1 MDPLLWGQ
9 LLLQFILILVNAFF
23 ASTEMAVVSLNGNKI
38 RKLAEDG
45 DASAKKL
52 LRMVDNPDSFL
63 STIQIGIT
71 LAGFLG
77 SAFAADNFASRL
89 CSWLV
94 DDLKVTVISPD
105 VLNTIAVILI
115 TILLSFFTLVLG
127 ELVPK
132 RIAMKKPEK
141 VARAACGVVRF
152 VGFIVSPI
160 IWLLSIST
168 NAILYLIGIDP
179 HSVED
184 KVTEEEIRLM
194 VDVGEETGTIEANEK
209 EMIENIFEF
218 NNITAADVMTH
229 RMEMTSIWVEDP
241 DDVIIQTIQESGF
254 SRFPV
259 YDEDIDNIIG
269 ILSTRQ
275 FLLNLH
281 SKNPLPLREILYKP
295 HLVPETVR
303 ADLLFN
309 DMQKN
314 KIHMAVVLDEYGG
327 TSGVVTMEDLIEEI
341 VGNIYDE
348 SDDET
353 SESKFEKIG
362 EDTWRMS
369 GSIELGEIE
378 KELDINFDE
387 EDDNFDTL
395 SGLIFSRFTVIPGDG
410 ETPELDVPFM
420 HVKVESIVDHRVEW
434 AIITKVLPTAEDDEA
449 ENDKE

>member
-1 MDPLLWGQ
+1 MDPSLWGQ
-9 LLLQFILILVNAFF
+9 LLLQLILILVNAFF
-23 ASTEMAVVSLNGNKI
+23 AATEMAVISLNGNKI
-38 RKLAEDG
+38 RKLSEEG

-77 SAFAADNFASRL
+77 SAFAADNFADRL
-89 CSWLV
+89 CNWLV
-94 DDLKVTVISPD
+94 NDLKVTASYDFLKTVS
-105 VLNTIAVILI
+105 VILI
-115 TILLSFFTLVLG
+115 TIILSYFTLVLG

-132 RIAMKKPEK
+132 RIALKQPEK
-141 VARAACGVVRF
+141 MARFSCGMIRF
-152 VGFIVSPI
+152 IGILFRPIV
-160 IWLLSIST
+160 WFLSIST
-168 NAILYLIGIDP
+168 TGILCLLRIDP
-179 HSVED
+179 NSD
-184 KVTEEEIRLM
+184 DNKVTEEEIMLM
-194 VDVGEETGTIEANEK
+194 VDVGEEKGTIESNEK

-229 RMEMTSIWVEDP
+229 RIEMTTIWIDDP
-241 DDVIIQTIQESGF
+241 VDEIVRTIEESGF

-259 YDEDIDNIIG
+259 CDENIDNIVG
-269 ILSTRQ
+269 ILSTKQ
-275 FLLNLH
+275 FFLNLH
-281 SKNPLPLREILYKP
+281 KENPLPLREILYKP
-295 HLVPETVR
+295 YLVPETVR

-327 TSGVVTMEDLIEEI
+327 TSGVVTLEDLIEEI

-348 SDDET
+348 SDDVTE
-353 SESKFEKIG
+353 EHKFEKIG
-362 EDTWRMS
+362 EDTWRMA

-387 EDDNFDTL
+387 EDDDFDTL
-395 SGLIFSRFTVIPGDG
+395 SGLIFSRFTVIPNDG

-434 AIITKVLPTAEDDEA
+434 AIITKVLPAAPDDDDEA
-449 ENDKE
+449 DKD